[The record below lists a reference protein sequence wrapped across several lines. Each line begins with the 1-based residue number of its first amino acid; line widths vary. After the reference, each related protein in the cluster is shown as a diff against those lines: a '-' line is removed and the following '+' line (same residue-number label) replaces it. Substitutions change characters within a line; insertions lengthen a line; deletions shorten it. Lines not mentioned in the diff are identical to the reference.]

1 MKTFLLIN
9 NFFSID
15 FSNDKDNNIFNYLC
29 SYLSVNKVFR
39 IATYEVM
46 LINIQMIAKIFLE
59 KNNKSE
65 EAKNQILVKL
75 VNLIHG
81 QYIK

>member
-65 EAKNQILVKL
+65 KAKNQILVKL

>member
-1 MKTFLLIN
+1 M
-9 NFFSID
+9 
-15 FSNDKDNNIFNYLC
+15 
-29 SYLSVNKVFR
+29 NKVFR
-39 IATYEVM
+39 IETYEVM

-59 KNNKSE
+59 KNKKSE

>member
-1 MKTFLLIN
+1 MKTYLLIN

-65 EAKNQILVKL
+65 KAKNQILVKL